1 MSALQR
7 RMPSSFAAA
16 ALLALVGCS
25 LDYDA
30 GRIAQERPEELPE
43 TVLFQSSY
51 TVERE
56 SNRVLVFSAE
66 RLETYPEQEKQ
77 LLYGI
82 SFQERNAEG
91 EVLSSGTSDEAI
103 YFTDTSDVELSG
115 GILFRSET
123 EGAEVTAD
131 YLYWNDEESRL
142 TSRENDRVTV
152 VRDSGSE
159 ITGLGFEADTR
170 LKEVSF
176 SADVSGRLVTDDA
189 EEDNAEEDDVD
200 EDNAEEQEDTD
211 STDS

>member
-1 MSALQR
+1 MITPLRSRHLLRRALR
-7 RMPSSFAAA
+7 PAAIA
-16 ALLALVGCS
+16 AGLVLAGCS

-30 GRIAQERPEELPE
+30 GRIAQERPEDIPE

-51 TVERE
+51 TVERK
-56 SNRVLVFSAE
+56 SNRILVFAAE

-77 LLYGI
+77 LLFGI
-82 SFQERNAEG
+82 SFEERSAEG
-91 EVLSSGTSDEAI
+91 EVLSSGTADEAV
-103 YFTDTSDVELSG
+103 YLTDTSDVELSG
-115 GILFRSET
+115 GIRFRSEA

-131 YLYWNDEESRL
+131 YLYWSDEESRL

-176 SADVSGRLVTDDA
+176 SGDVRGRLVTDDEA
-189 EEDNAEEDDVD
+189 TDHDEEAD
-200 EDNAEEQEDTD
+200 D

>member
-1 MSALQR
+1 MITPFRAGRPLR
-7 RMPSSFAAA
+7 CTLRAAA
-16 ALLALVGCS
+16 VVALLVLAGCS

-30 GRIAQERPEELPE
+30 GRIAQERPEDIPE
-43 TVLFQSSY
+43 TILFQSSY
-51 TVERE
+51 TVERK
-56 SNRVLVFSAE
+56 SNRVLVFAAE

-82 SFQERNAEG
+82 SFEERSAEG
-91 EVLSSGTSDEAI
+91 EVLSSGNADEAV
-103 YFTDTSDVELSG
+103 YFTDTSDVELTG
-115 GILFRSET
+115 GIRFRSDT

-131 YLYWNDEESRL
+131 YLYWSDEESRL

-176 SADVSGRLVTDDA
+176 SGDVSGRLVTDD
-189 EEDNAEEDDVD
+189 EEEAD
-200 EDNAEEQEDTD
+200 D